1 MDCGAGSVVA
11 NERGE
16 TEERNMATSSDRQSR
31 PDTVRLQR
39 ISKAFWESAALM
51 SAVELGAFTA
61 IAEGHDTVA
70 TAAAAMG
77 ITELNAERLLVALT
91 AMELLSRDGDKFANA
106 PDVDRFLVK
115 GKPTYAGPWML
126 FTKPRWNGWGE
137 LTEHLKV
144 PESGQRLLGSYDDTF
159 TVERARA
166 YHEATYS
173 IGMGAARRFHRQVD
187 LAGRKKIM
195 DLGGGSGCYC
205 IVAAQTYAE
214 MRAEVLDLPPV
225 VVVTREYI
233 EQNEVADRVIATAC
247 DFTRD
252 PLPADADV
260 AIMASN
266 LPQYS
271 RTIVAGVVQ
280 RVHDA
285 LLPGGEFH
293 LIGEMVNADGT
304 GPLAP
309 ALWGLAEAVSH
320 STGLAHS
327 ESDCVGYLATA
338 GFGEITVNEFIPETL
353 TRVTGVKPG

>member
-1 MDCGAGSVVA
+1 MP
-11 NERGE
+11 E
-16 TEERNMATSSDRQSR
+16 SSKR

-61 IAEGHDTVA
+61 IASGHDTIGS
-70 TAAAAMG
+70 AARALD
-77 ITELNAERLLVALT
+77 IEPVNAERLLTALVA
-91 AMELLSRDGDKFANA
+91 MGLLSRDGERFVNA
-106 PDVDRFLVK
+106 PDVDRFLVQ

-126 FTKPRWNGWGE
+126 FSKPRWEDWGR
-137 LTEHLKV
+137 LTEFLEVREPDQK
-144 PESGQRLLGSYDDTF
+144 LLGRYDETF
-159 TVERARA
+159 TVEKARA

-187 LAGRKKIM
+187 LSRRSRII

-205 IVAAQTYAE
+205 IVAAETYPDI
-214 MRAEVLDLPPV
+214 RAEVLDLAPV
-225 VVVTREYI
+225 VTVTREFLAA
-233 EQNEVADRVIATAC
+233 NGVADRVTATPC

-252 PLPADADV
+252 PLPHDADV

-266 LPQYS
+266 LPQYG
-271 RTIVAGVVQ
+271 RAIIADVVQ
-280 RVHDA
+280 RVFDA

-293 LIGEMVNADGT
+293 LLGEMLDPDGN

-309 ALWGLAEAVSH
+309 ALWGLAEAVNQ

-327 ESDCVGYLATA
+327 VTDCVGYFEAA
-338 GFGEITVNEFIPETL
+338 GFEDVTVAEFIPGSL
-353 TRVTGVKPG
+353 TRVTGIKPV

>member
-1 MDCGAGSVVA
+1 
-11 NERGE
+11 
-16 TEERNMATSSDRQSR
+16 MATQEKR

-39 ISKAFWESAALM
+39 ISKAYWESAALM

-61 IAEGHDTVA
+61 IAEGHDTIE

-77 ITELNAERLLVALT
+77 IEPVNAERLLVVLT
-91 AMELLSRDGDKFANA
+91 AMELLSRDGDRFQNA

-115 GKPTYAGPWML
+115 GRRSYAGPWML
-126 FTKPRWNGWGE
+126 FTKPRWDRWGK

-144 PESGQRLLGSYDDTF
+144 RQKDQRVLGMYDETF
-159 TVERARA
+159 TVERARE

-187 LAGRKKIM
+187 LSGRQKIM

-205 IVAAQTYAE
+205 IVGAE
-214 MRAEVLDLPPV
+214 LHPEIRAEVLDLAPV
-225 VVVTREYI
+225 VEVTREY
-233 EQNEVADRVIATAC
+233 VAEHGLTDRVRASVC

-252 PLPADADV
+252 PLPDDADV

-271 RTIVAGVVQ
+271 RSIIAGVVQ
-280 RVHDA
+280 RVFDA

-293 LIGEMVNADGT
+293 LIGEMTNADGS

-327 ESDCVGYLATA
+327 VTECIGYLEAA
-338 GFGEITVNEFIPETL
+338 GFVEVEESEFIPETL
-353 TRVTGVKPG
+353 TRVTGRKPAS

>member
-1 MDCGAGSVVA
+1 M
-11 NERGE
+11 GE
-16 TEERNMATSSDRQSR
+16 QATAR

-51 SAVELGAFTA
+51 SAVELDVFTA
-61 IAEGHDTVA
+61 IADGSNTIDAVA
-70 TAAAAMG
+70 QACG
-77 ITELNAERLLVALT
+77 IEPLNAERLLVALT
-91 AMELLSRDGDKFANA
+91 AMDLVSRDGDRFANA
-106 PDVDRFLVK
+106 ADVERFLVR
-115 GKPTYAGPWML
+115 GKPTFAGPWML
-126 FTKPRWNGWGE
+126 FGKPRWDGWGH

-144 PESGQRLLGSYDDTF
+144 REDDQRLLGMYDDTF

-173 IGMGAARRFHRQVD
+173 IGMGAARRFHKQVD
-187 LAGRKKIM
+187 LTGRTKIM

-205 IVAAQTYAE
+205 IVAAQQYQDI
-214 MRAEVLDLPPV
+214 RAEVLDLPPV
-225 VVVTREYI
+225 VEVTREYLA
-233 EQNEVADRVIATAC
+233 ENGVADRVTASPC
-247 DFTRD
+247 DFTSD
-252 PLPADADV
+252 ALPRDADV

-271 RTIVAGVVQ
+271 RPIIASVVQ

-293 LIGEMVNADGT
+293 LIGEMLDADCC

-309 ALWGLAEAVSH
+309 ALWGLSEAVNR

-327 ESDCVGYLATA
+327 EPDCVGYLEAA
-338 GFGEITVNEFIPETL
+338 GFENVQVHEFIPQTL
-353 TRVTGVKPG
+353 TRVVGRKAG